1 MRLIYVLLLLLVFS
15 SCSPK
20 FSPYAKILKNP
31 ITIGTEGVVIEAE
44 DGSFKWEYGK
54 NYDLTG
60 INIQTHEW
68 SNINSLNLKTDDF
81 ARLDKQKG
89 IKVSV
94 YTPYQDKPL
103 YGFLEINSI
112 YQPCIGTS
120 PETRSYYIQLPKA
133 YVDAALD
140 GKISVVYES
149 YKCSPGQY
157 IKLAAVYGYNVQ
169 KAAEKVMSTW
179 VLWLSD
185 RPL

>member
-1 MRLIYVLLLLLVFS
+1 MRNLYILFFCLAIA
-15 SCSPK
+15 SCSPTYV
-20 FSPYAKILKNP
+20 PYGKIVRNP
-31 ITIGTEGVVIEAE
+31 ITIGTEGLVIEAL

-54 NYDLTG
+54 NYDLSG
-60 INIQTHEW
+60 INFQTHEW
-68 SNINSLNLKTDDF
+68 SNTNSLNLKTDDF
-81 ARLDKQKG
+81 ARLNKQKG

-112 YQPCIGTS
+112 YQPCIGKS
-120 PETRSYYIQLPKA
+120 PETRSYYIQVPKA
-133 YVDAALD
+133 YVDAAQG

-149 YKCSPGQY
+149 YKCTPGY
-157 IKLAAVYGYNVQ
+157 YDTHGLYGKNGPKVSQ
-169 KAAEKVMSTW
+169 KVLSTW